1 MLIFEWD
8 PGVDGSRMD
17 LYHYDR
23 IGGRWNHKEELE
35 SRVLE
40 GKDGFDGVQTR
51 RGLQWIEIFTR
62 SEEEMLISEYQLR
75 DLRGISKLFWNIR
88 RFDYETMRLLVFGEL
103 KMDYG
108 RSVQMGSL
116 VSSNRRLPYQVLVGI
131 GMGVKQWVIGY
142 KGFSGI
148 GYGAQKCVLDI

>member
-75 DLRGISKLFWNIR
+75 DLRGLWGTKNGLR
-88 RFDYETMRLLVFGEL
+88 KERADGVFGL
-103 KMDYG
+103 IKPKTTISSISWNWYG
-108 RSVQMGSL
+108 S
-116 VSSNRRLPYQVLVGI
+116 
-131 GMGVKQWVIGY
+131 
-142 KGFSGI
+142 
-148 GYGAQKCVLDI
+148 